1 MSAQVTLLLLCDQS
15 EPYFLFISALKSAG
29 FQVLIARTAVRAK
42 RFLSNTTVDAI
53 LILDSD
59 CCYGNAI
66 GKQLKRMAPGTPI
79 LLRSEKNRERQPG
92 VDSFW
97 QADLEDEAVANA
109 VAVFF
114 QQSLAT
120 SRPAVV
126 EHPPA
131 GKKDVSSAGAGQ
143 QPA

>member
-15 EPYFLFISALKSAG
+15 EPYFLFISALKSAR

-59 CCYGNAI
+59 YADGTAV
-66 GKQLKRMAPGTPI
+66 GMELKRMAPGTPI
-79 LLRSEKNRERQPG
+79 LLRGEERRPG
-92 VDSFW
+92 IDSLW
-97 QADLEDEAVANA
+97 QADLQDVAVANA
-109 VAVFF
+109 VAMFF
-114 QQSLAT
+114 QQSLMK
-120 SRPAVV
+120 SRPAAVAR
-126 EHPPA
+126 PQA
-131 GKKDVSSAGAGQ
+131 GKKDVASAGAGQ